1 MTDAA
6 SQLRHAPREHFCSRI
21 NKLLLVLMVIGI
33 AAPLTF
39 RSLPVV
45 KQKADQDAAIA
56 VAETE
61 LALGNMERSRLERD
75 VTLLQHDPEYL
86 SILAHDLVNPGYMT
100 PGVTI
105 FQMPSKGKQ

>member
-1 MTDAA
+1 M
-6 SQLRHAPREHFCSRI
+6 
-21 NKLLLVLMVIGI
+21 LVII

-56 VAETE
+56 AADTE
-61 LALGNMERSRLERD
+61 LGLELMERTRLERD

-105 FQMPSKGKQ
+105 FQMPQKGRQ